1 MATSSSGLERMMS
14 MSPARISGALLERLG
29 ERAAA
34 ELTGVLEAHRLASTE
49 AAMTQCGERFE
60 RRLGEET
67 SQLRLEISQLRG
79 EMRGEFAAVR
89 GEMREE
95 FAAVRGEM
103 REGFAAVRG
112 EMREGFAAERF
123 ELLKWAVAL
132 WVGQLAAVAGIVT
145 ALLKTVSPR
154 YPP

>member
-1 MATSSSGLERMMS
+1 MMS
-14 MSPARISGALLERLG
+14 MSPARISGALPERLG
-29 ERAAA
+29 EPAAA
-34 ELTGVLEAHRLASTE
+34 EPTGVLEAHRMASTE

-67 SQLRLEISQLRG
+67 SHLRLAISQL
-79 EMRGEFAAVR
+79 
-89 GEMREE
+89 
-95 FAAVRGEM
+95 RGEM
-103 REGFAAVRG
+103 REGFAALRG

-145 ALLKTVSPR
+145 ALLKTFPPR
-154 YPP
+154 